1 VIILDTNVVSE
12 LMKPA
17 PAASVVRWVARQP
30 ATSLYTTS
38 ITEAAIL
45 HGVMLLP
52 AGKRRNNLQAA
63 AEAMFSEDFARRVL
77 PFGSDAARAYAAI
90 AALRR
95 RAGKPISHFDA
106 QIAAIGRS
114 ARASVATRNTADF
127 EECGITL
134 INPWVDAE
142 RRSSGL

>member
-12 LMKPA
+12 LMKHT
-17 PAASVVRWVARQP
+17 PAASVVRWVALQP
-30 ATSLYTTS
+30 ATSLFTTS
-38 ITEAAIL
+38 ITEAEIL

-52 AGKRRNNLQAA
+52 AGQRRNRLQAA

-77 PFGSDAARAYAAI
+77 PFGSDAARAYATI

-95 RAGKPISHFDA
+95 RSGRPISHFDA

-114 ARASVATRNTADF
+114 ARAAIATRNTTDF
-127 EECGITL
+127 EDCAVTL
-134 INPWVDAE
+134 INPWTA
-142 RRSSGL
+142 